1 MTAAS
6 RSFVAP
12 PEEGAKP
19 QRQLRVLVADDDRD
33 TVLTLMML
41 LQDEG
46 HDVRGVYSGAQ
57 VMDAV
62 RKFRADAVLLDI
74 GMPDL
79 TGFDVARSLRR
90 RFGGRVMII
99 AVTAY
104 RSTTDKM
111 MAMAAGF
118 DHHIAKPYDP
128 QMLAALLNERRA
140 ELAPDE

>member
-1 MTAAS
+1 M
-6 RSFVAP
+6 
-12 PEEGAKP
+12 
-19 QRQLRVLVADDDRD
+19 ADDDPD
-33 TVLTLMML
+33 TVLTLLTL
-41 LQDEG
+41 LQDDG
-46 HDVRGVYSGAQ
+46 HDVRGVYSGSQ

-62 RKFRADAVLLDI
+62 RSFKADAVLLDI

-90 RFGGRVMII
+90 RFGSRVMIV

-111 MAMAAGF
+111 MALAAGF

-128 QMLAALLNERRA
+128 EMLSALLRERA
-140 ELAPDE
+140 AGLAPDAG